1 MRSKLSPS
9 SMIQTQL
16 IDKID
21 IGNHSISSIL
31 IDLIHLLISIDIG
44 NRQKSNS
51 EKMIYRL
58 LSINKIDKKTLSIF
72 IGKSS
77 ILIEVTLFFFFDFHR
92 LISEININHRL
103 ISITMDTS
111 GMLSSP
117 LGNRRSN
124 CPSAQLPL
132 AEIRRSDDKVFQ
144 DFVVGICKGHQNSH
158 LLRGRAFATQQG
170 RDWSYACEFS
180 T

>member
-132 AEIRRSDDKVFQ
+132 AEIRRSDDKVFPGFRSWNMQ
-144 DFVVGICKGHQNSH
+144 RTSEFTSPQRQSFCNTVG
-158 LLRGRAFATQQG
+158 T
-170 RDWSYACEFS
+170 
-180 T
+180 